1 MARHQPWQPS
11 GIITLLT
18 DFGLHDNYV
27 GQVKG
32 VILSLAPQARLVDL
46 THEVPPQDVLEGAF
60 QLATAWEAFP
70 PGTVHLA
77 VVDPGVG
84 TERRPVACLAGG
96 HCFVLPDNGLGTLV
110 FQHHPVEIAVTLDR
124 PEHFRHPVART
135 FHGRDLFGPVAAR
148 LALGRQPAEV
158 GSLIEPA
165 TLVQLD
171 VEPVRQLGDRT
182 TGPVV
187 SIDRFGNCR
196 TLIRPEHLPAPPE
209 RVLVRCGALSIRG
222 IVRAFGDV
230 PPGRTLALF
239 GSHGGL
245 EIAVREGNAAR
256 AWEIARGS
264 LVEVLAPD

>member
-1 MARHQPWQPS
+1 MGIERPWQPS

-18 DFGLHDNYV
+18 DFGLSDNYV

-46 THEVPPQDVLEGAF
+46 THEIPPQDVLEGGF

-84 TERRPVACLAGG
+84 TERRPVVCLAGG
-96 HCFVLPDNGLGTLV
+96 HCFVMPDNGLGTLV
-110 FQHHPVEIAVTLDR
+110 FQQYPPEVAVVLDR
-124 PEHFRHPVART
+124 PEFLRHPVSRT

-148 LALGRQPAEV
+148 LALGRAPTEL
-158 GSLIEPA
+158 GSPIRPD
-165 TLVQLD
+165 TLVRLN

-182 TGPVV
+182 TGPVL

-209 RVLVRCGALSIRG
+209 RVVVRCGGARIRG

-245 EIAVREGNAAR
+245 EIAVREGSAAH

-264 LVEVLAPD
+264 VVELLATG